1 MQPPG
6 DADTVIEEND
16 AANVLAPAR
25 VGYLRNVTGVVTAI
39 CGVFGLAVGSFL
51 NVVIHRV
58 PRKES
63 IVRPR
68 SRCPTCGTQL
78 AERDNIPVISWLLLG
93 GKCRTCRTSI
103 SPRYPAVELLTAGLF
118 AAVGARFG
126 ADWALPAFLV
136 FAAGMISL
144 AFIDLEH
151 YLLPKR
157 IVYSVLLTE
166 VALLIVAAAGSG
178 RWHRLLIGAISG
190 AASFAVFFT
199 LNFINPRWLAF
210 GDVRL
215 SAPIGLTLG
224 WLGAGYVPLGFLAA
238 NLLGAVVGLGLI
250 AAKRIERKT
259 PIPFG
264 VFLALGAFVAIFAGA
279 PILHWYRRP

>member
-126 ADWALPAFLV
+126 ADWVLPAFLV

-157 IVYSVLLTE
+157 IVYSVLLAE
-166 VALLIVAAAGSG
+166 VALLIVAAGAGG
-178 RWHRLLIGAISG
+178 RWHRLLIGGISG